1 MSEEN
6 AVREPAI
13 DKSSGTVYSWL
24 HNVPASDNNFTGAL
38 DRATP
43 EIIEEVLKDLPEEN
57 TKTKRKILEARL
69 RKLNRNK

>member
-1 MSEEN
+1 
-6 AVREPAI
+6 
-13 DKSSGTVYSWL
+13 
-24 HNVPASDNNFTGAL
+24 VPASDNNFTGAL

-69 RKLNRNK
+69 RKLKRGKVK